1 METTQHI
8 QQEMDVLRDENA
20 EFKATIES
28 LRQYI
33 LQLEEFIRHGRR
45 QQFGASSEQLP
56 DQQPSLFDEVEI
68 ASDDATISVDE
79 TPEAEVVPEAKPARK
94 PRKAFRIPPEL
105 PRVEIIHDLPESE
118 KVCPHDG
125 TALKHI
131 DSEVHE
137 QLDIIPAQAQ
147 VLRHLRYTYACPC
160 CDQHVV
166 TAQKP
171 KQPIEKGLAS
181 PRLLATI
188 ATQKYVDGLPL
199 YRQEQLFARLGLEL
213 DRTTQA
219 NWMMKCGA
227 LIQPLINLIHEQMLE
242 QPVLHMDETRVQV
255 LDEPGRSPQ
264 SQSYMWVLRSVE
276 QPAVLFHYSP
286 TRSSEVPKHLLNDFS
301 GALMVDGYQGYHAV
315 CESPSI
321 TRLGCWA
328 HARRGFV
335 DAKKA
340 YGLSRTGKADEA
352 LAHIQ
357 ALYRIEQ
364 SAKDKPPV
372 RRHLELTHLRH
383 EN

>member
-137 QLDIIPAQAQ
+137 QLDIIPAQVQ

-171 KQPIEKGLAS
+171 KQPIEKGMAS

-199 YRQEQLFARLGLEL
+199 YRQ
-213 DRTTQA
+213 
-219 NWMMKCGA
+219 
-227 LIQPLINLIHEQMLE
+227 
-242 QPVLHMDETRVQV
+242 
-255 LDEPGRSPQ
+255 
-264 SQSYMWVLRSVE
+264 
-276 QPAVLFHYSP
+276 
-286 TRSSEVPKHLLNDFS
+286 
-301 GALMVDGYQGYHAV
+301 
-315 CESPSI
+315 
-321 TRLGCWA
+321 
-328 HARRGFV
+328 
-335 DAKKA
+335 
-340 YGLSRTGKADEA
+340 
-352 LAHIQ
+352 
-357 ALYRIEQ
+357 
-364 SAKDKPPV
+364 
-372 RRHLELTHLRH
+372 
-383 EN
+383 